1 MMMLGAG
8 DERFRAVFNRSFP
21 AAEHVAYR
29 ITGDAGV
36 AQELAAE
43 ALTRL
48 FVRWPRLVGQDHV
61 DAWVL
66 RVVTN
71 LAIGVVRKRRP
82 PPSVDD
88 ARSSGEDQVVLRIA
102 LAEALA
108 RLPRRQRQVVVLR
121 YLSDLSEADVA
132 TALGVS
138 AGSVKTHL
146 HRGLASLRSLLH
158 VPDDEDVE
166 VRLARD

>member
-1 MMMLGAG
+1 MPG
-8 DERFRAVFNRSFP
+8 DTDDGFRAAFDRSFP
-21 AAEHVAYR
+21 GAERVAYR
-29 ITGDAGV
+29 ITGDSAV

-48 FVRWPRLVGQDHV
+48 FVRWPRFVDHKHV

-71 LAIGVVRKRRP
+71 LAIGVVRTRRP
-82 PPSVDD
+82 NTKGVE
-88 ARSSGEDQVVLRIA
+88 AGSSHEEHVVLRMA

-132 TALGVS
+132 VALGVS
-138 AGSVKTHL
+138 AGSVKAHL
-146 HRGLASLRSLLH
+146 HRGLASLRASLR
-158 VPDDEDVE
+158 VTDDDDVE
-166 VRLARD
+166 VHLAGH

>member
-1 MMMLGAG
+1 MHGVSE
-8 DERFRAVFNRSFP
+8 DPFRIVFERVFSS
-21 AAEHVAYR
+21 AEHLAYR

-36 AQELAAE
+36 AEELAAE
-43 ALTRL
+43 AMTRL
-48 FVRWPRLVGQDHV
+48 FVRWPRFVGHDHV

-71 LAIGVVRKRRP
+71 LSIGVVRKRRSP
-82 PPSVDD
+82 LSAEDNRPS
-88 ARSSGEDQVVLRIA
+88 SEDQVVLRIA
-102 LAEALA
+102 LAESLD
-108 RLPRRQRQVVVLR
+108 RLPRRQREVVVLR

-132 TALGVS
+132 AALGVS

-158 VPDDEDVE
+158 VSDDEGVE
-166 VRLARD
+166 GRLANN